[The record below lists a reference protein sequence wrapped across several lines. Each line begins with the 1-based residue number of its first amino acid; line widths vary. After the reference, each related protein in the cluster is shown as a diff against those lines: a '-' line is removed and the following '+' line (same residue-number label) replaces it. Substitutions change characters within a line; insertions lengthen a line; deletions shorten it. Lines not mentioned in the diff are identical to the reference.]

1 MKVGV
6 GTGQGVATVL
16 TASARTWLRTGAEES
31 LAEPQSEALLSN
43 PQRSMQQQRARQSI
57 ATNGVVEPR
66 TKWRVAVKG
75 EEGHG
80 WKL

>member
-1 MKVGV
+1 M
-6 GTGQGVATVL
+6 L
-16 TASARTWLRTGAEES
+16 TASTRAWLRTRAEES
-31 LAEPQSEALLSN
+31 LAEPQREALLSD
-43 PQRSMQQQRARQSI
+43 PQRSVQQQRARQGI

-66 TKWRVAVKG
+66 TKWRVAMKG